1 MPVAA
6 RQGEAGVAESAAGQL
21 ERPVELPEAIEG
33 PVERPAWRRRP
44 WLLLVVSLT
53 ILALLGLLL
62 FGLRKNPG
70 AEIGGAVPLSGP
82 APDFAVTTL
91 DGKPL
96 KLSDLRGQLVVINVW
111 ASWCVPCRQE
121 SAELN
126 RAYARYQGRG
136 VAFVGIA
143 WNDLESDARQFVQ
156 EYRVPYPVALDQA
169 GRVSIDYGITGV
181 PETFV
186 VDREGRF
193 VQKWVGPI
201 NAGQLAGL
209 VDPLLH

>member
-1 MPVAA
+1 L
-6 RQGEAGVAESAAGQL
+6 AETAAGQL
-21 ERPVELPEAIEG
+21 ERTARSVEPAER
-33 PVERPAWRRRP
+33 PDERPAWRRRP
-44 WLLLVVSLT
+44 WLLLAVSLT

-62 FGLRKNPG
+62 YGLRENPG
-70 AEIGGAVPLSGP
+70 TEIGGAVPLSGP

-91 DGKPL
+91 DGTPL
-96 KLSDLRGQLVVINVW
+96 KLSDLRGQFVVINVW

-136 VAFVGIA
+136 VTFVGIA
-143 WNDLESDARQFVQ
+143 WNDLESDARKFVQ

-193 VQKWVGPI
+193 AQKWVGPI
-201 NAGQLAGL
+201 NAAQLAGL
-209 VDPLLH
+209 VDPLLR